1 MIRSVR
7 DRRIRIYSFFSSGKV
22 MNKVEKF
29 IFDLKQLRVRR
40 ELVILVSGGFH
51 LLQKLLV
58 TKAAS
63 VGL

>member
-1 MIRSVR
+1 
-7 DRRIRIYSFFSSGKV
+7 

-40 ELVILVSGGFH
+40 ELVILVSGGFN